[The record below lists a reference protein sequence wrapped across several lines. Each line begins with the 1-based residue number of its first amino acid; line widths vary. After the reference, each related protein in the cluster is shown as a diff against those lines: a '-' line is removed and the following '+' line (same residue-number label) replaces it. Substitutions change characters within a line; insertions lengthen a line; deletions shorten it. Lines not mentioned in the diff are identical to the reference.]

1 MKKYIP
7 NILTIFRI
15 ILVPIFV
22 FIIMSDIR
30 YSYFI
35 ALVIFLIASITDA
48 LDGKLARK
56 YGAISKFGLFMDPLA
71 DKALVLGAFIVFLFI
86 PSLKDIIYPWMVVL
100 IFSRDALVTILR
112 LFMNRRDIVMITS
125 KVAKLKTTFQ
135 LTSIILLLLLLSINS
150 KFPFDQFTDYL
161 FIFMVGVTLFTVYT
175 GIDYYYK
182 NLKFLLNK
190 SR

>member
-112 LFMNRRDIVMITS
+112 LFMNRRDIIMISS

-135 LTSIILLLLLLSINS
+135 LSSIILLLLLLSINS
-150 KFPFDQFTDYL
+150 KFPFNQFTDYL

-190 SR
+190 SK

>member
-30 YSYFI
+30 HSYFI
-35 ALVIFLIASITDA
+35 ALVIFVIASITDA

-150 KFPFDQFTDYL
+150 KFPFNQFTDYL